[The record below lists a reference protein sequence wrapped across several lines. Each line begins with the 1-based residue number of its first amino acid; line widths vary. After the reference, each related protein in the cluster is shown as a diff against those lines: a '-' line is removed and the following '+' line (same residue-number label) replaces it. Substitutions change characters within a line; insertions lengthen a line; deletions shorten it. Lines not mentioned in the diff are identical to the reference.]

1 MLHPMLAFFASIS
14 CSTTSRPPFLALF
27 FLRPLP
33 TSALLSV
40 PLSFP
45 ASVRAHVALL
55 VRGLVAALLSPPP
68 RSLLHHLPP
77 PPTRARARI
86 HLTTCPRSLLLSPL
100 FSPSSS
106 PHTHTSAPF
115 PTTRT
120 TTSFM
125 CVLRFRGSP
134 LGGLSSTFSSSSASG
149 SSDLRTLMPLPH
161 PLLLCMCIT
170 YDRSRSTLLHII
182 TFRCAEDRSGCM
194 T

>member
-14 CSTTSRPPFLALF
+14 CSTTSRPPFLALV

-55 VRGLVAALLSPPP
+55 VRGPVAALLSPPP

-86 HLTTCPRSLLLSPL
+86 HLTTCPRSLLPSPPPL
-100 FSPSSS
+100 P
-106 PHTHTSAPF
+106 THTSVPF
-115 PTTRT
+115 PHAHHLIIHVCVAFSLFSIRWSFLHVFLLNRISFVRPAYPPCHCYIHYSVACVSPMLVHDHLCCILSHSDAPRT
-120 TTSFM
+120 
-125 CVLRFRGSP
+125 
-134 LGGLSSTFSSSSASG
+134 
-149 SSDLRTLMPLPH
+149 DL
-161 PLLLCMCIT
+161 
-170 YDRSRSTLLHII
+170 
-182 TFRCAEDRSGCM
+182 AV
-194 T
+194 

>member
-1 MLHPMLAFFASIS
+1 MSRLICVRPPSCSRGNSFSLTHIIRCGSSSAACRSLSASMLHPMLAFFASIS

-77 PPTRARARI
+77 PPTRARTHI
-86 HLTTCPRSLLLSPL
+86 HLTTCPRSLLPSPPSPL
-100 FSPSSS
+100 
-106 PHTHTSAPF
+106 HTHLSRFPPRAP
-115 PTTRT
+115 PPH
-120 TTSFM
+120 S
-125 CVLRFRGSP
+125 CVCCVFVV
-134 LGGLSSTFSSSSASG
+134 
-149 SSDLRTLMPLPH
+149 
-161 PLLLCMCIT
+161 
-170 YDRSRSTLLHII
+170 LH
-182 TFRCAEDRSGCM
+182 
-194 T
+194 